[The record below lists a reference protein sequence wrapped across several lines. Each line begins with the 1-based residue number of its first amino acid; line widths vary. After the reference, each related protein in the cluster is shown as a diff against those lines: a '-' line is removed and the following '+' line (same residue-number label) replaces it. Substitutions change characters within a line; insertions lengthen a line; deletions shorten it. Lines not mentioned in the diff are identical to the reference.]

1 MKKYRL
7 IIDLDVDEHYIGDGE
22 DKEWLE
28 NVVLSS
34 QGELILHSNYVGDC
48 VGQVKVLKIYSDAK

>member
-7 IIDLDVDEHYIGDGE
+7 VIDLEVDEHYIGDSE
-22 DKEWLE
+22 DQEWLE

-34 QGELILHSNYVGDC
+34 QGELLLHSNFVGDN
-48 VGQVKVLKIYSDAK
+48 VGKVKVLKIWPD

>member
-7 IIDLDVDEHYIGDGE
+7 VIDLDVDEHYIGDSE

-34 QGELILHSNYVGDC
+34 QGQLLLHSNFVGDN
-48 VGQVKVLKIYSDAK
+48 VGQVKVLKIWPD

>member
-7 IIDLDVDEHYIGDGE
+7 IIDLDVDEHYIGDSE
-22 DKEWLE
+22 DQEWLE

-34 QGELILHSNYVGDC
+34 QGQLLLHSNFVGDN
-48 VGQVKVLKIYSDAK
+48 VGQVKVLKIWPD

>member
-7 IIDLDVDEHYIGDGE
+7 IIDLDVDEHYIGDSE
-22 DKEWLE
+22 DQEWLE

-34 QGELILHSNYVGDC
+34 QGELLLHSNFVGDN
-48 VGQVKVLKIYSDAK
+48 VGQVKVLKIWPD

>member
-7 IIDLDVDEHYIGDGE
+7 IIDLDVDEHYIGDSE
-22 DKEWLE
+22 DQEWLE

-34 QGELILHSNYVGDC
+34 QGELLLHSNFVGDN
-48 VGQVKVLKIYSDAK
+48 VGQVKVLKIWPN